1 MSGTARGAQEAAVS
15 NCSPIFSLMRV
26 RFGGRTLF
34 LDQMPIVTGDPFMRA
49 PHTISLLSL
58 LALAACSADRPAA
71 DLSAP
76 AAEAVTE
83 VATPGADTP
92 TETKTWSREE
102 VEFAFKC
109 HGVITAATAGRTILP
124 EAERPDALNRL
135 TMGTGTK
142 WMAEAFS
149 RADAAGLS
157 QAEQNDL
164 MSSTTR
170 VLATREALEAV
181 IPDIEACLAEIS

>member
-1 MSGTARGAQEAAVS
+1 
-15 NCSPIFSLMRV
+15 
-26 RFGGRTLF
+26 
-34 LDQMPIVTGDPFMRA
+34 MRA
-49 PHTISLLSL
+49 PLTTSLISL
-58 LALAACSADRPAA
+58 LALAACSADT
-71 DLSAP
+71 P
-76 AAEAVTE
+76 AAEPPEPVDEPVTE
-83 VATPGADTP
+83 AAVPDADAP
-92 TETKTWSREE
+92 SETKSWSREE

-109 HGVITAATAGRTILP
+109 HGIISAATAGRTILP

-181 IPDIEACLAEIS
+181 LPDIEACLAEIS

>member
-1 MSGTARGAQEAAVS
+1 M
-15 NCSPIFSLMRV
+15 
-26 RFGGRTLF
+26 RTL
-34 LDQMPIVTGDPFMRA
+34 LT
-49 PHTISLLSL
+49 TSLISL
-58 LALAACSADRPAA
+58 LALAACSADTPVAEPP
-71 DLSAP
+71 AP
-76 AAEAVTE
+76 AAEAVTDIAAPE
-83 VATPGADTP
+83 AVTPS
-92 TETKTWSREE
+92 ETKSWSREE

-109 HGVITAATAGRTILP
+109 HGIISAATAGRTILP

-149 RADAAGLS
+149 RADAVGLS

-181 IPDIEACLAEIS
+181 LPDIEACLAEIS

>member
-1 MSGTARGAQEAAVS
+1 
-15 NCSPIFSLMRV
+15 
-26 RFGGRTLF
+26 
-34 LDQMPIVTGDPFMRA
+34 MRA
-49 PHTISLLSL
+49 PFTTSLISL
-58 LALAACSADRPAA
+58 LALAACSADTPAA
-71 DLSAP
+71 EPPAP
-76 AAEAVTE
+76 AAEGVTE
-83 VATPGADTP
+83 IAAPEASAS
-92 TETKTWSREE
+92 TEKNSWSREE

-109 HGVITAATAGRTILP
+109 HGIISAATAGRTILP
-124 EAERPDALNRL
+124 EGERPEALNRL

-170 VLATREALEAV
+170 VLATREALEAAV
-181 IPDIEACLAEIS
+181 PDIAACLAEIS